1 MREIDAGGRWCARI
15 FAAGMRKGSEVG
27 SNKGGGN
34 ALNFSSDFFWFMGKK
49 GDKKGDVHAFLV
61 DGDSSSVSASAS
73 GDGGGG
79 GDVGGSCL

>member
-1 MREIDAGGRWCARI
+1 
-15 FAAGMRKGSEVG
+15 
-27 SNKGGGN
+27 
-34 ALNFSSDFFWFMGKK
+34 MGKK